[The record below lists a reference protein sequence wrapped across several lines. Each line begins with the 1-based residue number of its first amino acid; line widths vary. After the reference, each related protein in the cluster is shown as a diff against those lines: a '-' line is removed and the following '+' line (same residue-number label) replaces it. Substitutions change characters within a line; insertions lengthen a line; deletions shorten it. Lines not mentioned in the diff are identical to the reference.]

1 MPLFNGGSS
10 GGVGPQKFDASVD
23 EVKEMIQDLD
33 SDVAIVDGKIDDLQT
48 DTTEMQTAISEI
60 NTNVVEIQQAMPQNI
75 RPTKAIKARNQSVAY
90 GQQNVTIANVTGSGT
105 LYYATVSNAYSWN
118 QAANLGIVINIDGKT
133 IRCTGLLQGFYTIG
147 YFAKECVFGC
157 ELPSGSG
164 MAKLLVENF
173 CIHTDYE
180 WYAMPLAPN
189 VTKLYQTSGSIN
201 ENNTLLFSDY
211 GIRFENNL
219 TVQVSNSNSGSNMV
233 ADASVYYSLDD

>member
-1 MPLFNGGSS
+1 MDK
-10 GGVGPQKFDASVD
+10 VVYDR
-23 EVKEMIQDLD
+23 
-33 SDVAIVDGKIDDLQT
+33 IDDLQAGLAT
-48 DTTEMQTAISEI
+48 IHSKLDALQRSL
-60 NTNVVEIQQAMPQNI
+60 PQNI
-75 RPTKAIKARNQSVAY
+75 RPTKAIKARNRSVAY

-105 LYYATVSNAYSWN
+105 LYYATVSNARSWS
-118 QAANLGIVINIDGKT
+118 QPASLSIVINIDGKT
-133 IRCTGLLQGFYTIG
+133 IQCTSFLQSLYTIG

-157 ELPSGSG
+157 ELPSGSE
-164 MAKLLVENF
+164 MARLLVENF
-173 CIHTDYE
+173 CIYTDYE

-219 TVQVSNSNSGSNMV
+219 TVQVSNGNSGSNMV